1 MTATVTALP
10 LPGLA
15 PVQAEP
21 EAPRPGSRA
30 ARQTVPLSKA
40 VLKEIAAEAGV
51 CLHPI
56 ALRRTDTTTGLTEI
70 TEVPCGAR
78 LASKCVP
85 CAEKNRKL
93 RVQQIREGWHRDTEP
108 DPVPR
113 QSTMEERWLVTHRAA
128 LEWERAA
135 LATAQLHPDERA
147 RQLADLDAA
156 IEDIAAELANA
167 GLRGSLPSSA
177 DKAKP
182 AVKRSTKRRQDV
194 PDLPRMKVDRGRTVG
209 RVIAGR
215 DGSMHRDSMLLTITL
230 PSYGDIHS
238 PRRAGRP
245 VCACGSSHHPDDPVV
260 GTPVDPASYDYRR
273 AALDSI
279 HFSRLTDRLWQNLR
293 RATGINI
300 QYAGCVELQKRLAP
314 HAHFAVR
321 GTVPRALVRRVAEA
335 TYHQVWWPAHD
346 ELAHDPARPPRYDAE
361 ADCWIDHAGTP
372 VDLVPWDD
380 AVEAIDQDDQPEPA
394 HVIRCGRIDPRGV
407 KGGTKDAERTVR
419 YVTKYLTKDITD
431 HVKPEAAAAAAHFD
445 RLHAELSVLP
455 CSATCANWILYGIAP
470 KGCSGKLRPGNCR
483 GSVHQR
489 ESLGFTG
496 RRVLISRQWSGK
508 TLTDHRADNAAWVRA
523 LLALGNGDQDGEQQP
538 GQPPAPARYAY
549 ELCRPGDPDLPPESV
564 RIMRAITV
572 RAQWKHQVRQATQ
585 RLEELSATGVLARA
599 A

>member
-1 MTATVTALP
+1 MTLAVLP
-10 LPGLA
+10 PA
-15 PVQAEP
+15 SPAAE
-21 EAPRPGSRA
+21 AVPRPGSRA
-30 ARQTVPLSKA
+30 ARMAVPMSLE
-40 VLKEIAAEAGV
+40 VLRQIAAESGV

-56 ALRRTDTTTGLTEI
+56 ALRRTDVTTGQTEVI
-70 TEVPCGAR
+70 EVPCGAR
-78 LASKCVP
+78 LASKCAP
-85 CAEKNRKL
+85 CAERNRKL
-93 RVQQIREGWHRDTEP
+93 RIQQIREGWHRATEP

-113 QSTMEERWLVTHRAA
+113 AATEEERWLVGYRAA

-135 LATAQLHPDERA
+135 LMSARLDPDERA

-156 IEDIAAELANA
+156 IGEVSAELANA
-167 GLRGSLPSSA
+167 GLRGKLPSSA
-177 DKAKP
+177 EPSKA

-209 RVIAGR
+209 RVIAGQ
-215 DGSMHRDSMLLTITL
+215 DGSLHRDSMLLTITL

-245 VCACGSSHHPDDPVV
+245 VCPCGSSHHPDDPVI

-273 AALDSI
+273 AALDAI

-346 ELAHDPARPPRYDAE
+346 ELLHDPARPPRWDAGSE
-361 ADCWIDHAGTP
+361 CWTDHAGTP
-372 VDLVPWDD
+372 IDLVPWDD
-380 AVEAIDQDDQPEPA
+380 AIEAIDQADEPEPA

-407 KGGTKDAERTVR
+407 KGGTKDAERTIR
-419 YVTKYLTKDITD
+419 YVTKYLTKDITE
-431 HVKPEAAAAAAHFD
+431 HVRPEASAASAHFD

-455 CSATCANWILYGIAP
+455 CSATCANWLLYGIAP
-470 KGCSGKLRPGNCR
+470 KGCTGKLRPGACR
-483 GSVHQR
+483 GKVHQR

-508 TLTDHRADNAAWVRA
+508 TLTDHRQDNAAWVRA
-523 LLALGNGDQDGEQQP
+523 LLALGNDDQGDEP
-538 GQPPAPARYAY
+538 EPALPRRYEY
-549 ELCRPGDPDLPPESV
+549 ELCRPDDPDLPPESL

-572 RAQWKHQVRQATQ
+572 RAGWKHQLRQATE
-585 RLEELSATGVLARA
+585 RLGELSATSTLALA